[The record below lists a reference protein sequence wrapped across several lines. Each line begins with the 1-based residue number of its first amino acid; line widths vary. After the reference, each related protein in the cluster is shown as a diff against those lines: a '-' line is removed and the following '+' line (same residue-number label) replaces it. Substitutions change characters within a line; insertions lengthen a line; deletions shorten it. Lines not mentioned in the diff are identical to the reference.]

1 MKGRLILKMTSI
13 FRCRTERIVLN
24 LLLTV
29 LVVTKGCD
37 KIRRNQGYQSTVHS
51 VLEYGSYC
59 VLRYC
64 VGEIS
69 VSEKCNGASCCA
81 KKERLYVYFRMTWY
95 ACSVRPREQECALL
109 PRVSFLFLNLYLYIN
124 KIFTTSEKVMRLS
137 VAVQKI

>member
-1 MKGRLILKMTSI
+1 M
-13 FRCRTERIVLN
+13 LN

-51 VLEYGSYC
+51 VLDYGSYC

-69 VSEKCNGASCCA
+69 VSEKCNGL
-81 KKERLYVYFRMTWY
+81 ER
-95 ACSVRPREQECALL
+95 
-109 PRVSFLFLNLYLYIN
+109 
-124 KIFTTSEKVMRLS
+124 
-137 VAVQKI
+137 AVVLKRNGCMCISG